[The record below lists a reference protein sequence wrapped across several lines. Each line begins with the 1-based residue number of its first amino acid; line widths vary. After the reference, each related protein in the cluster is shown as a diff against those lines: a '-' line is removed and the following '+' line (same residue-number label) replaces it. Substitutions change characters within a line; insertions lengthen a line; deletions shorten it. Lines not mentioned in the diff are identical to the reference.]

1 MGCLKLRF
9 KGDNNTRLGLETT
22 STGVMNCDELT
33 SFQHVNGLVKKKF
46 PIHDV
51 IDEALQV
58 KFHCGRNQRLLEGHL
73 VSNQTFV
80 KRAVQAV
87 TSIGR

>member
-9 KGDNNTRLGLETT
+9 KGDNNARLGLETT
-22 STGVMNCDELT
+22 PTGVLNSDELT
-33 SFQHVNGLVKKKF
+33 LFQHVNGLVKKKF

-58 KFHCGRNQRLLEGHL
+58 KFHCGRRDVDSLNCLQKTKWRFSFL
-73 VSNQTFV
+73 
-80 KRAVQAV
+80 R
-87 TSIGR
+87 